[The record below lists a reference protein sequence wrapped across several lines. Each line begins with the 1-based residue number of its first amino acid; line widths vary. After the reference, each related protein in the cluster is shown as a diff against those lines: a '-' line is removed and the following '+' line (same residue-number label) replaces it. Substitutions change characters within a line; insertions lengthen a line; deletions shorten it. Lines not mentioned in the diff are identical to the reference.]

1 MITPHVYCIKSYDWV
16 KKFWLS
22 LLLLLDLLTASPH
35 CKMALY
41 HLTIL
46 EVNWWPLTT
55 STFCPLT
62 QYYIHGRKRSDA
74 TPSLVYRVKMPGFVQ
89 LCLLSWSDRPLSIDH
104 SYLEFALITWSGLK
118 KDRRLLDSIC
128 VWLCLKS
135 SSGSHLH
142 VACRS
147 VCKQDQLLD
156 RRGCYSTTNVW
167 SDHKGK
173 NAMTTWLSH
182 KIWRNTVTLT
192 QASPTST
199 IYGVTIPGRSSKYI
213 AQCLLE
219 WPPLEK
225 ENRSH
230 WMSTFIFRV
239 GIL

>member
-1 MITPHVYCIKSYDWV
+1 MITPHVHCIKSYDWV
-16 KKFWLS
+16 KKFWPS
-22 LLLLLDLLTASPH
+22 LLLLDRLTASPH
-35 CKMALY
+35 CKMALD

-46 EVNWWPLTT
+46 EVNWWPMTT

-62 QYYIHGRKRSDA
+62 RYYIQGRKRRDS

-104 SYLEFALITWSGLK
+104 SYLEFALIAWSGLK
-118 KDRRLLDSIC
+118 KDQRLLGSVC
-128 VWLCLKS
+128 VWLYLKS
-135 SSGSHLH
+135 QVVVTCMLLVGAFASRISYLMEELLHYKHVIGSQ
-142 VACRS
+142 RQKS
-147 VCKQDQLLD
+147 
-156 RRGCYSTTNVW
+156 
-167 SDHKGK
+167 
-173 NAMTTWLSH
+173 AMTTWLSH

-213 AQCLLE
+213 VQCLLE